1 MPNILD
7 EYCKITDEYRNK
19 YGHKTIVLMQCGSF
33 FEVYSPGDQRDT
45 DQLSVCENILGFRV
59 TKKKEGHYMAGVN
72 VCSYKR
78 HEKKLLQNGYT
89 IVYVEQVTNTSPAKR
104 EVTRIISPGCNL
116 DSDNEEDDA
125 ILTSVLVE
133 SDGDD
138 WYMYICISDTNRGDI
153 FILEVEQTPG
163 DSINDLFVKI
173 QDLMDTYRANE
184 VLLNIIS
191 NKEIKL
197 PNFGNTKLVHN
208 KVISVSEAKNEIL
221 NHKNHKNLL
230 ENYFSKYRNI
240 YEEIYDNLNLEN
252 TSKQDI
258 GNMLLMLDFLKD
270 HHPDFVKNLSRPKN
284 ISQFKNT
291 ELLTYNNAFKKLQV
305 FSNEEDN
312 MMRFINKTLT
322 CSGKKKLFYLV
333 RHPSCEID
341 VLNQRYDA
349 VEFFVK
355 NRNLLNDIKK
365 HLRLNDLER
374 LYRRFAIGRIDAYSD
389 VPKIYDMNNRIIT
402 LLTIVLGYSDK
413 PHWIPD
419 ENIFQN
425 FQNYSSEIEA
435 EFCIDSCR
443 NGKGNVFN
451 EGICPDLEELYNSY
465 DKCFEYLE
473 NIQSDL
479 CSLSGETVYL
489 RNTDKDGYFFETTK
503 KRANVL
509 KEKIKSYVDGELVD
523 NNGIANWG
531 SKCPSFDS
539 YLSKEDAKNLKF
551 SSTTSQV
558 KITSDI
564 TRKKTEEIVYLKHK
578 IDSLT
583 NKLVNEKV
591 VDWYEKYYD
600 ECLTIIIDS
609 MAWMDVYYSY
619 AMLAI
624 EWNYVR
630 PVLVESEN
638 SGINAKELRHPMIE
652 QLLKDE
658 RKAYVPNDIVLGCDD
673 SYLLYGVNSVG
684 KSSLLK
690 SVALSV
696 IMSQSGMFVP
706 AKEYNITPY
715 EKLIVRIG
723 NSDNLFEAQSSFI
736 CEITEADKCVKHA
749 TNKTLVIADEF
760 CASTE
765 RESATNIVTTM
776 LQWLDQ
782 ENASYIF
789 ATHLFELLETKYM
802 IPSLKVVHLNIREL
816 DNGDLVFDRKL
827 TSGPPENRDY
837 GTKIAS
843 KVFKDLRFCKMLK
856 RNSVKVKPS
865 LKPKVSRYNPNLF
878 VKECTICAYSPQNEM
893 SLPLDTHHI
902 NMQCQANSDGF
913 IDNFHKNSLSNL
925 VVLCKPCH
933 VKVHQGEIKINGWEE
948 RDTGTTLDYAYSN
961 RSLISN

>member
-1 MPNILD
+1 
-7 EYCKITDEYRNK
+7 
-19 YGHKTIVLMQCGSF
+19 
-33 FEVYSPGDQRDT
+33 
-45 DQLSVCENILGFRV
+45 
-59 TKKKEGHYMAGVN
+59 
-72 VCSYKR
+72 
-78 HEKKLLQNGYT
+78 
-89 IVYVEQVTNTSPAKR
+89 
-104 EVTRIISPGCNL
+104 
-116 DSDNEEDDA
+116 
-125 ILTSVLVE
+125 
-133 SDGDD
+133 
-138 WYMYICISDTNRGDI
+138 
-153 FILEVEQTPG
+153 
-163 DSINDLFVKI
+163 
-173 QDLMDTYRANE
+173 
-184 VLLNIIS
+184 
-191 NKEIKL
+191 
-197 PNFGNTKLVHN
+197 
-208 KVISVSEAKNEIL
+208 
-221 NHKNHKNLL
+221 
-230 ENYFSKYRNI
+230 
-240 YEEIYDNLNLEN
+240 
-252 TSKQDI
+252 
-258 GNMLLMLDFLKD
+258 
-270 HHPDFVKNLSRPKN
+270 
-284 ISQFKNT
+284 
-291 ELLTYNNAFKKLQV
+291 
-305 FSNEEDN
+305 
-312 MMRFINKTLT
+312 
-322 CSGKKKLFYLV
+322 
-333 RHPSCEID
+333 
-341 VLNQRYDA
+341 
-349 VEFFVK
+349 
-355 NRNLLNDIKK
+355 
-365 HLRLNDLER
+365 
-374 LYRRFAIGRIDAYSD
+374 
-389 VPKIYDMNNRIIT
+389 
-402 LLTIVLGYSDK
+402 LGYSDK

-465 DKCFEYLE
+465 DKCFEDLE
-473 NIQSDL
+473 NIRSDL
-479 CSLSGETVYL
+479 CTLSVETIHL
-489 RNTDKDGYFFETTK
+489 RNTEKDGYFFETTK
-503 KRANVL
+503 KRATAL
-509 KEKIKSYVDGELVD
+509 RKGIESYIDGKRSLACRDVI
-523 NNGIANWG
+523 G
-531 SKCPSFDS
+531 S
-539 YLSKEDAKNLKF
+539 YLSKEGAKNLKF
-551 SSTTSQV
+551 SSNTSQV

-564 TRKKTEEIVYLKHK
+564 TRKKTEEIVYLKHQ

-583 NKLVNEKV
+583 NKLVKDKV

-600 ECLTIIIDS
+600 ECLMIIIDS

-658 RKAYVPNDIVLGCDD
+658 RKAYVPNDIILGCDD

-723 NSDNLFEAQSSFI
+723 NSDNLFEAHSSFI

-789 ATHLFELLETKYM
+789 ATHLFELLETKYI
-802 IPSLKVVHLNIREL
+802 IPTLKVVHLNIREL
-816 DNGDLVFDRKL
+816 DNGDLIFDRKL

-843 KVFKDLRFCKMLK
+843 KVFKDTRFCKMLK
-856 RNSVKVKPS
+856 RNSIKVKPS
-865 LKPKVSRYNPNLF
+865 LKSKFSKYNANLS

-913 IDNFHKNSLSNL
+913 IDHFHMNSLSNL
-925 VVLCKPCH
+925 VVLCKQCH

-961 RSLISN
+961 TSLISN